1 LALDPAPTQPVFNSQ
16 ETEEK
21 FDSENPEIQIPEP
34 VVNEEDNDWVLSEF
48 ELEQLIMQYLE
59 KKGQSIT
66 I

>member
-1 LALDPAPTQPVFNSQ
+1 VFNSQ